1 MIVETFTTRYRW
13 YPSRL
18 DGMALE
24 DCREEGADSPAENE
38 NDEKVYRFSERLVD
52 TEDSEIQ
59 A

>member
-1 MIVETFTTRYRW
+1 
-13 YPSRL
+13 
-18 DGMALE
+18 MALE